1 MNFKTPDQEDRFPP
15 VPEVLLK
22 ELEFRIPEK
31 CPELSF
37 TDREVWFYAGQ
48 RALVRLLREKFREQ
62 NETILTKEN

>member
-1 MNFKTPDQEDRFPP
+1 MSLSIYNNEDKFPP

-22 ELEFRIPEK
+22 ELESRIPEK

-62 NETILTKEN
+62 NETILTKEH